1 MAEIAIGI
9 VIESLLRTVI
19 SVAAEKIS
27 LIVGKEKELTNL
39 TEQLKMIKALLIDIH
54 DKQIKTSVVQ
64 KWVEKLP
71 SIILDAQI
79 VFEELDYEVLRK
91 KIENRKRD
99 KARDL
104 FSCSNPI
111 AFNPTM
117 TRKMKKVLQEVED
130 VFVEAGKFGIK
141 PAELGSP
148 SHALQSVR
156 LSTDPYIEHSEFV
169 GRRQDMER
177 VIDMLNNASDF
188 DVNRLLIEMLPPET
202 NVKEMDNVQALVDE
216 LNRIKA
222 AHILI
227 DFSKG
232 VKWKSL
238 KDHMPPNL
246 RTLHIKGKS
255 IELFKDLCKQFPSL
269 CVLIVD
275 DSEATAL
282 PESIGDMKHLRV
294 LDISLTSIRSLPK
307 SFTKLY
313 YLQTIRVDSL
323 NEVPKGF
330 GNLKNLRHICMNK
343 PCALPGL
350 GKLKN
355 LRTIPEFKVGK
366 FEGCQIEELEHLD
379 KLRGKLKISNL
390 HNVSSFE
397 SVAKSNLSK
406 KCDLQT
412 LELHWNIDC
421 DDDINVMEGLEPH
434 PNVKVLVISGYG
446 SLEFPSWMRS
456 RSDLSS
462 SMRNLVKLQMSSL
475 CKCNKLPSLGH
486 LPCLAY
492 LEIDTLPNLEFIG
505 PEVYGLSNVDWATKK
520 STGKGSNGSYIITL
534 FPALKVLKLL
544 NMTNLISWFEATDFI
559 PSKPASSSSSVQ
571 AKLCPCLE
579 EIVLEGLPNLKA
591 IPNLGSLQKLWVLD
605 VSSCDN
611 LRISWEHRN
620 PQGDEFQQHQF
631 FPWLHRLRICNSDYV
646 SAPIC
651 NLIPSLAPVESL
663 QIRCNPSF
671 WPENLYQFINLK
683 ELQLGT
689 RWKSDDLEIDDFPWP
704 YPSISNAAAP
714 NHFVSL
720 TVLSLFGGGLPK
732 VRSLPCQ
739 IQYLTSLTRLAIE
752 EFTGL
757 ETLPEWLGDL
767 ECLVELG
774 IVGCRN
780 LKQLP
785 EAFRRLTNLQH
796 LIIGYC
802 PVLGNRCTH
811 GSGSEW
817 PKIAHVPYV
826 DICGNRETVSTE
838 FCELFFSFSSYVYT
852 LVDLILLS
860 CVSVDDCSRIGLKVA
875 SELDVHMT

>member
-1 MAEIAIGI
+1 MVVDMAIGI
-9 VIESLLRTVI
+9 VIESLLKIVI
-19 SVAAEKIS
+19 SVAAEKMS
-27 LIVGKEKELTNL
+27 LLAGKEEALTKL
-39 TEQLKMIKALLIDIH
+39 TEQLKTIKNLLMETH
-54 DKQIKTSVVQ
+54 NKEKTNIVK
-64 KWVEKLP
+64 KWLEKLP
-71 SIILDAQI
+71 SIILNAQI
-79 VFEELDYEVLRK
+79 VFEELDYEVLRE

-99 KARDL
+99 KARAF
-104 FSCSNPI
+104 FSSSNPI
-111 AFNPTM
+111 AFIPTM
-117 TRKMKKVLQEVED
+117 NGKIKKVLREVED
-130 VFVEAGKFGIK
+130 VYVEAHKLRI
-141 PAELGSP
+141 PLADLGNS
-148 SHALQSVR
+148 SHAPQFVR
-156 LSTDPYIEHSEFV
+156 SSTDPYIDHSEFV
-169 GRRQDMER
+169 GRREDMER
-177 VIDMLNNASDF
+177 VINMLNDL
-188 DVNRLLIEMLPPET
+188 VLGGKRLLL
-202 NVKEMDNVQALVDE
+202 
-216 LNRIKA
+216 
-222 AHILI
+222 
-227 DFSKG
+227 
-232 VKWKSL
+232 
-238 KDHMPPNL
+238 
-246 RTLHIKGKS
+246 
-255 IELFKDLCKQFPSL
+255 
-269 CVLIVD
+269 
-275 DSEATAL
+275 
-282 PESIGDMKHLRV
+282 V
-294 LDISLTSIRSLPK
+294 LDDVWEHNSEKWNLMKKYLLQIGGGRGSKILVTTRKDDIVSEIGRDYAYRLDILSKEESWTLFEK
-307 SFTKLY
+307 YAFVAGGATKTPHLEAIGRRI
-313 YLQTIRVDSL
+313 LDSC
-323 NEVPKGF
+323 G
-330 GNLKNLRHICMNK
+330 
-343 PCALPGL
+343 GL
-350 GKLKN
+350 GKLRN
-355 LRTIPEFKVGK
+355 LRTIPDFKFDK
-366 FEGCQIEELEHLD
+366 FEGRQIEELEHLD
-379 KLRGKLKISNL
+379 KLRGKLKLSNL
-390 HNVSSFE
+390 DNVYSSE
-397 SVAKSNLSK
+397 SVAKSKLSK

-412 LELHWNIDC
+412 LELHWDRKREHC

-434 PNVKVLVISGYG
+434 PNLKVLVISGYG

-544 NMTNLISWFEATDFI
+544 NMTSLISWFEATDFI
-559 PSKPASSSSSVQ
+559 PSKRASSSSSVQ
-571 AKLCPCLE
+571 ARLCPCLE
-579 EIVLEGLPNLKA
+579 EIVLEKLPNLIA
-591 IPNLGSLQKLWVLD
+591 IPNLGSLQKLRVLD

-611 LRISWEHRN
+611 LTISWEPRN
-620 PQGDEFQQHQF
+620 PRGDEFQQHEF
-631 FPWLHRLRICNSDYV
+631 FPLLHRLRICNSDNV

-663 QIRCNPSF
+663 QIRCNPRF
-671 WPENLYQFINLK
+671 WPENLYHFISLK

-689 RWKSDDLEIDDFPWP
+689 RWRSDDLELDYFPWP
-704 YPSISNAAAP
+704 YPSISNATL
-714 NHFVSL
+714 NRFVSL
-720 TVLSLFGGGLPK
+720 TVLSLFGEGLPK
-732 VRSLPCQ
+732 VRSLPYQ

-757 ETLPEWLGDL
+757 ETLPEWLVKL

-774 IVGCRN
+774 LVGCRN

-860 CVSVDDCSRIGLKVA
+860 CVSVDDCSGIGLKVA
-875 SELDVHMT
+875 SESDVHMT